1 MNSNLKKKINGTWTV
16 QEILKAMEVI
26 LNGRVR

>member
-1 MNSNLKKKINGTWTV
+1 MNSNLNKKINGTWTV
-16 QEILKAMEVI
+16 QEILEAMEII

>member
-1 MNSNLKKKINGTWTV
+1 VNSNLDKKINGTWTV
-16 QEILKAMEVI
+16 QEILEAMEVI